1 MKQILNAIG
10 QFFAIIGIFIFTMIA
25 TLIFWWPIIAIGL
38 IAVFGLFFIS
48 EVAAIV
54 LASIIGVLFLLVFL
68 VKLFAN

>member
-1 MKQILNAIG
+1 MKQILSAIG
-10 QFFAIIGIFIFTMIA
+10 QFFAIIGIFIFTMLA